1 MQHKYFRYILS
12 CVVGTPQSIPLN
24 CSFQA
29 FFFLTT
35 VGQCNLRLNGHRHVS
50 LGASR
55 RVLESSLLGMD
66 VAVELVVEVVV
77 ALVLQRGAAGG
88 ALEALHVQ
96 VLVLD
101 AHKDAAT

>member
-1 MQHKYFRYILS
+1 MQHKYFLYILS
-12 CVVGTPQSIPLN
+12 CVAGISQSIALN
-24 CSFQA
+24 CSFRA
-29 FFFLTT
+29 CFFFFDY
-35 VGQCNLRLNGHRHVS
+35 CNLRLNGHRHVS
-50 LGASR
+50 LGASWG
-55 RVLESSLLGMD
+55 VLESSLLGMD

-96 VLVLD
+96 VLVLN